1 MNKIYTLLSGYIRYE
16 IKATYIYYL
25 LLFLIPAIALNYYYN
40 FENGILNSFRDEWGY
55 FFLCLLYYS
64 IPLLYAVLVYIFLYN
79 KKQLLKEKKFLF
91 LILFFP
97 VIIAFDEAFN
107 FHKQWVSGIE
117 NEIVRYYAKKTLNHA
132 IRLLTFFLPI
142 LVYYIFYEKQNKN
155 FYGLAPSKVDLKPYL
170 IMLFGVMMPL
180 IILASYTTPFQE
192 AYPVF
197 DMSKVEGIPLHEYW
211 LPVFTFEVV
220 YLFDFINIELLFRG
234 IMIYTLYQYMGIEC
248 VLAVSTLYCTFHFG
262 KPMAETISSFIGGT
276 ILGVFSLRTQSL
288 YGGIM
293 IHAGIALM
301 MDTSSL
307 FQKI

>member
-1 MNKIYTLLSGYIRYE
+1 MYTLVSDYIRYE
-16 IKATYIYYL
+16 IKATYMYYL
-25 LLFLIPAIALNYYYN
+25 LLFLVPAITLNYWYN
-40 FENGILNSFRDEWGY
+40 FENGILNSFREEGWY

-64 IPLLYAVLVYIFLYN
+64 TPLLYAVLVYIFLY
-79 KKQLLKEKKFLF
+79 KKQHLFKERKFLF
-91 LILFFP
+91 LIFFFP
-97 VIIAFDEAFN
+97 IVIAFDEAFN

-117 NEIVRYYAKKTLNHA
+117 DEMVRYYAKKTLNHG
-132 IRLLTFFLPI
+132 IRVLTYFIPI
-142 LVYYIFYEKQNKN
+142 LMYYIFCEKENKN
-155 FYGLAPSKVDLKPYL
+155 FYGLALSKVDLKPYL

-180 IILASYTTPFQE
+180 IVLASFTESFQK

-197 DMSKVEGIPLHEYW
+197 DMSKVEHLSVSEYW
-211 LPVFTFEVV
+211 PQVLTFEIV
-220 YLFDFINIELLFRG
+220 YLFDFTNIELLFRG

-301 MDTSSL
+301 MDTASFL
-307 FQKI
+307 QKI